1 MTSSLVPNDLNDKT
15 ASFQQGRKL
24 DSDKRSAGAAEVA
37 RLVNATKTFG
47 EGDYAVTAL
56 DDVTIGFR
64 RGQFTAVMGPS
75 GSGKSTL
82 MYCQSGLDRL
92 SSGKAYIGDTDVST
106 LSDQEL
112 SVMRRSK
119 LGFIFQSF
127 HLVPA
132 LSARENITLPVDL
145 DGPPASFWRRR
156 KLDSDQRSAGAVDE
170 DFLNELADVLAI
182 GNRLQNRP
190 SQLSGG
196 QRQRVAVA
204 RAMISRPDV
213 IFADEPTGAL
223 DSKTSGEL
231 LKYLR
236 QAVDTLDQTIVM
248 VTHDAVAASYCDRV
262 IYVQDGRLVGEA
274 SHPSVDDV
282 LNKIKELS

>member
-1 MTSSLVPNDLNDKT
+1 MTPGAGSS
-15 ASFQQGRKL
+15 
-24 DSDKRSAGAAEVA
+24 AADGGTDVA
-37 RLVNATKTFG
+37 RLVDANKVFG
-47 EGDYAVTAL
+47 EGESAVKAV
-56 DDVTIGFR
+56 DDVSIGFR
-64 RGQFTAVMGPS
+64 RGEFTAVMGPS

-92 SSGKAYIGDTDVST
+92 TSGSAYIGDVDVST
-106 LSDQEL
+106 LTDQEL
-112 SVMRRSK
+112 SVMRRST

-145 DGPPASFWRRR
+145 DG
-156 KLDSDQRSAGAVDE
+156 KKVDE
-170 DFLNELADVLAI
+170 DFLAELADVLAI
-182 GNRLQNRP
+182 SNRLDNRP

-204 RAMISRPDV
+204 RAMIARPDV

-262 IYVQDGRLVGEA
+262 VYLQDGRLVGEA
-274 SHPSVDDV
+274 RSPSVDDV
-282 LNKIKELS
+282 LDKIKELS

>member
-1 MTSSLVPNDLNDKT
+1 MEATPT
-15 ASFQQGRKL
+15 IGQ
-24 DSDKRSAGAAEVA
+24 GAALAEAGDTVA

-47 EGDYAVTAL
+47 SGDAAVTAL
-56 DDVTIGFR
+56 DDATIGFR
-64 RGQFTAVMGPS
+64 RGEFTAVMGPS

-92 SSGKAYIGDTDVST
+92 TAGQAFIGDVDVST

-112 SVMRRSK
+112 SVLRRST

-132 LSARENITLPVDL
+132 LNARENITLPVDL
-145 DGPPASFWRRR
+145 DSTA
-156 KLDSDQRSAGAVDE
+156 DVDQ
-170 DFLNELADVLAI
+170 DFLNELANVLGI
-182 GNRLQNRP
+182 EHRMENLP

-204 RAMISRPDV
+204 RAMIPRPDV

-231 LKYLR
+231 LAYLR
-236 QAVDTLDQTIVM
+236 TAVDDLGQTIVM
-248 VTHDAVAASYCDRV
+248 VTHDAVAASHCDRV
-262 IYVQDGRLVGEA
+262 VYVQDGRLVDEA
-274 SHPSVDDV
+274 RNPTVDDV
-282 LNKIKELS
+282 LDKIRELS

>member
-1 MTSSLVPNDLNDKT
+1 VPTSGDN
-15 ASFQQGRKL
+15 
-24 DSDKRSAGAAEVA
+24 VA

-47 EGDYAVTAL
+47 QDDAAVTAL
-56 DDVTIGFR
+56 DDATIGFR
-64 RGQFTAVMGPS
+64 RGEFTAVMGPS

-92 SSGKAYIGDTDVST
+92 TSGKAYIGDVDVST
-106 LSDQEL
+106 LGDQEL
-112 SVMRRSK
+112 SVLRRSK

-145 DGPPASFWRRR
+145 DS
-156 KLDSDQRSAGAVDE
+156 GAKVDE
-170 DFLNELADVLAI
+170 AFLDELAEVLGI
-182 GNRLQNRP
+182 QNRLQNRP
-190 SQLSGG
+190 SELSGG

-204 RAMISRPDV
+204 RAMIPRPDV

-262 IYVQDGRLVGEA
+262 VYVQDGRLVGEA
-274 SHPSVDDV
+274 SNPSVDDV
-282 LNKIKELS
+282 LDKIRELS

>member
-1 MTSSLVPNDLNDKT
+1 MSDQTDQRNAPPATSSERT
-15 ASFQQGRKL
+15 
-24 DSDKRSAGAAEVA
+24 VA
-37 RLVNATKTFG
+37 RLVNATKRFG
-47 EGDYAVTAL
+47 AGDAAVTAL
-56 DDVTIGFR
+56 NDATIEFR
-64 RGQFTAVMGPS
+64 KGEFTAVMGPS

-92 SSGKAYIGDTDVST
+92 TSGHAYIGDVDVST

-112 SVMRRSK
+112 SVMRRST

-132 LSARENITLPVDL
+132 LTSRENITLPVDL
-145 DGPPASFWRRR
+145 NADAE
-156 KLDSDQRSAGAVDE
+156 VDE
-170 DFLNELADVLAI
+170 AFLNELAVVLGI
-182 GNRLQNRP
+182 EHRLENLP

-204 RAMISRPDV
+204 RAMIPRPEV

-231 LKYLR
+231 LAYLR
-236 QAVDTLDQTIVM
+236 TAVDDLGQTIVM
-248 VTHDAVAASYCDRV
+248 VTHDAVAASHCDRV
-262 IYVQDGRLVGEA
+262 VYVQDGVLVDEGRN
-274 SHPSVDDV
+274 PTVDDV
-282 LNKIKELS
+282 LGKIRELS

>member
-1 MTSSLVPNDLNDKT
+1 MSPAVAPNLDENVASLVG
-15 ASFQQGRKL
+15 ASKI
-24 DSDKRSAGAAEVA
+24 
-37 RLVNATKTFG
+37 FG
-47 EGDYAVTAL
+47 EGDASVAAL

-92 SSGKAYIGDTDVST
+92 TSGNAYIGDVDVST
-106 LSDQEL
+106 LDDQQL

-145 DGPPASFWRRR
+145 DSGAS
-156 KLDSDQRSAGAVDE
+156 VDE
-170 DFLNELADVLAI
+170 AFLAELADVLAI
-182 GNRLQNRP
+182 QNRLTNRP
-190 SQLSGG
+190 SELSGG

-204 RAMISRPDV
+204 RAMIPRPDV

-262 IYVQDGRLVGEA
+262 VYVQDGRLVGEA
-274 SHPSVDDV
+274 NQPSVDDI
-282 LNKIKELS
+282 LNKIRELS

>member
-1 MTSSLVPNDLNDKT
+1 MSTLTSNDGTHPGIGSTGENVASLVG
-15 ASFQQGRKL
+15 ASKVYG
-24 DSDKRSAGAAEVA
+24 
-37 RLVNATKTFG
+37 T
-47 EGDYAVTAL
+47 GDAAVTAL

-92 SSGKAYIGDTDVST
+92 TAGEAYIGDIDVST
-106 LSDQEL
+106 LGDQAL
-112 SVMRRSK
+112 SVLRRSR

-132 LSARENITLPVDL
+132 LTARENITLPVDL
-145 DGPPASFWRRR
+145 DRDADLDESF
-156 KLDSDQRSAGAVDE
+156 LT
-170 DFLNELADVLAI
+170 ELTEVLGI
-182 GNRLQNRP
+182 DHRLGNRP
-190 SQLSGG
+190 GELSGG

-204 RAMISRPDV
+204 RAMIARPDV

-223 DSKTSGEL
+223 DSRTSGEL
-231 LKYLR
+231 LRYLR
-236 QAVDTLDQTIVM
+236 RAVDSLGQTIVM
-248 VTHDAVAASYCDRV
+248 VTHDAVAASHCDRV

-274 SHPSVDDV
+274 TTPTVDDV
-282 LNKIKELS
+282 LDKIRELS

>member
-1 MTSSLVPNDLNDKT
+1 MNLNSNPNTTDNDNVASLV
-15 ASFQQGRKL
+15 S
-24 DSDKRSAGAAEVA
+24 
-37 RLVNATKTFG
+37 ATKTFG
-47 EGDYAVTAL
+47 EGDAAVTAV

-64 RGQFTAVMGPS
+64 RGEFTAVMGPS

-92 SSGKAYIGDTDVST
+92 TEGKAYIGDVDVST
-106 LSDQEL
+106 LGDQEL

-132 LSARENITLPVDL
+132 LTARENITLPVDL
-145 DGPPASFWRRR
+145 DGDAS
-156 KLDSDQRSAGAVDE
+156 VDE
-170 DFLNELADVLAI
+170 SFLDELADVLAI
-182 GNRLQNRP
+182 QNRLGNRP
-190 SQLSGG
+190 SELSGG

-204 RAMISRPDV
+204 RAMIPRPDV

-236 QAVDTLDQTIVM
+236 QAVDGLDQTIVM

-262 IYVQDGRLVGEA
+262 VYVQDGQLVGEA
-274 SHPSVDDV
+274 RQPSVDDV
-282 LNKIKELS
+282 LDKIRELS

>member
-1 MTSSLVPNDLNDKT
+1 MSVGPT
-15 ASFQQGRKL
+15 AG
-24 DSDKRSAGAAEVA
+24 DDVA
-37 RLVNATKTFG
+37 RLVGATKTFG
-47 EGDYAVTAL
+47 EGDAAVTAL
-56 DDVTIGFR
+56 DDVTLSFR
-64 RGQFTAVMGPS
+64 RGEFTAVMGPS

-92 SSGKAYIGDTDVST
+92 TSGQAFVGGVDVST

-112 SVMRRSK
+112 SVLRRSK

-132 LSARENITLPVDL
+132 LSALENITLPVDL
-145 DGPPASFWRRR
+145 DSGAEV
-156 KLDSDQRSAGAVDE
+156 DQE
-170 DFLNELADVLAI
+170 FLSELTEVLGI
-182 GNRLQNRP
+182 SNRLQNRP

-204 RAMISRPDV
+204 RAMIPRPDV

-231 LKYLR
+231 LAYLR
-236 QAVDTLDQTIVM
+236 QAVDELGQTIVM
-248 VTHDAVAASYCDRV
+248 VTHDAVAASHCDRV
-262 IYVQDGRLVGEA
+262 VYVQDGRLVGEA
-274 SHPSVDDV
+274 RHPSVDDV
-282 LNKIKELS
+282 LGKIRELS

>member
-1 MTSSLVPNDLNDKT
+1 MSDQTDQRNAPPATSSERT
-15 ASFQQGRKL
+15 
-24 DSDKRSAGAAEVA
+24 VA
-37 RLVNATKTFG
+37 RLVNATKRFG
-47 EGDYAVTAL
+47 TGDAAVTAL
-56 DDVTIGFR
+56 NDATIEFR
-64 RGQFTAVMGPS
+64 KGEFTAVMGPS

-92 SSGKAYIGDTDVST
+92 TSGHAYIGDVDVST

-112 SVMRRSK
+112 SVMRRST

-132 LSARENITLPVDL
+132 LTSRENITLPVDL
-145 DGPPASFWRRR
+145 NAN
-156 KLDSDQRSAGAVDE
+156 AEVDE
-170 DFLNELADVLAI
+170 AFLNELAVVLGI
-182 GNRLQNRP
+182 EHRLENLP

-204 RAMISRPDV
+204 RAMIPRPDV

-231 LKYLR
+231 LAYLR
-236 QAVDTLDQTIVM
+236 TAVDDLGQTIVM
-248 VTHDAVAASYCDRV
+248 VTHDAVAASHCDRV
-262 IYVQDGRLVGEA
+262 VYVQDGVLVDEGRN
-274 SHPSVDDV
+274 PTVDDV
-282 LNKIKELS
+282 LGKIRELS

>member
-1 MTSSLVPNDLNDKT
+1 MNTATVND
-15 ASFQQGRKL
+15 AP
-24 DSDKRSAGAAEVA
+24 APGAIGTDVA
-37 RLVNATKTFG
+37 RLVDATKTFG
-47 EGDYAVTAL
+47 VGDSAVTAV
-56 DDVTIGFR
+56 DAVTIGFR

-92 SSGKAYIGDTDVST
+92 TSGAAYVGDVDVST
-106 LSDQEL
+106 LTDQEL

-132 LSARENITLPVDL
+132 LTARENITLPVDL
-145 DGPPASFWRRR
+145 DG
-156 KLDSDQRSAGAVDE
+156 KKVDD
-170 DFLNELADVLAI
+170 DFLDELADVLAI
-182 GNRLQNRP
+182 DHRLGNRP

-204 RAMISRPDV
+204 RAMIARPDV

-262 IYVQDGRLVGEA
+262 VYLQDGRLVGEA
-274 SHPSVDDV
+274 ANPTVDDV
-282 LNKIKELS
+282 LDKIKELS

>member
-1 MTSSLVPNDLNDKT
+1 MT
-15 ASFQQGRKL
+15 
-24 DSDKRSAGAAEVA
+24 AEPVATDDVA
-37 RLVNATKTFG
+37 RLVAATKTFG
-47 EGDYAVTAL
+47 EGDAAVTAL
-56 DDVTIGFR
+56 DDVTLSFR
-64 RGQFTAVMGPS
+64 RGEFTAVMGPS

-92 SSGKAYIGDTDVST
+92 TSGQAFVGGVDVST

-112 SVMRRSK
+112 SVLRRSK

-132 LSARENITLPVDL
+132 LSAEENITLPVDL
-145 DGPPASFWRRR
+145 DS
-156 KLDSDQRSAGAVDE
+156 GAEVDRE
-170 DFLNELADVLAI
+170 FLTELTEVLGI
-182 GNRLQNRP
+182 SNRLQNRP

-204 RAMISRPDV
+204 RAMIPRPDV

-231 LKYLR
+231 LTYLR
-236 QAVDTLDQTIVM
+236 QAVDGLGQTIVM
-248 VTHDAVAASYCDRV
+248 VTHDAVAASHCDRV
-262 IYVQDGRLVGEA
+262 VYVQDGRLVGEA
-274 SHPSVDDV
+274 RNPSVDDV
-282 LNKIKELS
+282 LGKIRELS

>member
-1 MTSSLVPNDLNDKT
+1 MSTEPIRVEN
-15 ASFQQGRKL
+15 ASG
-24 DSDKRSAGAAEVA
+24 DVA
-37 RLVNATKTFG
+37 RLVGATKTFG
-47 EGDYAVTAL
+47 EGDAAVTAL

-64 RGQFTAVMGPS
+64 RGEFTAVMGPS

-92 SSGKAYIGDTDVST
+92 TTGNAYVGDVDVST
-106 LSDQEL
+106 LTDQEL
-112 SVMRRSK
+112 SVLRRSK

-145 DGPPASFWRRR
+145 DS
-156 KLDSDQRSAGAVDE
+156 SAEVDE
-170 DFLNELADVLAI
+170 AFLVELADVLGIA
-182 GNRLQNRP
+182 NRMENRP

-204 RAMISRPDV
+204 RAMIPRPDV

-231 LKYLR
+231 LAYLR
-236 QAVDTLDQTIVM
+236 QAVDELGQTIVM

-274 SHPSVDDV
+274 MHPTVDDV
-282 LNKIKELS
+282 LDKIRELS

>member
-1 MTSSLVPNDLNDKT
+1 MPTPTAPNVDDNVASLVA
-15 ASFQQGRKL
+15 ASKI
-24 DSDKRSAGAAEVA
+24 
-37 RLVNATKTFG
+37 FG
-47 EGDYAVTAL
+47 EGDTSVAAI

-64 RGQFTAVMGPS
+64 RGEFTAVMGPS

-82 MYCQSGLDRL
+82 MYCQSGLDKL
-92 SSGKAYIGDTDVST
+92 TSGKAYIGDVDVST
-106 LSDQEL
+106 LSDQDL

-132 LSARENITLPVDL
+132 LTARENITLPVDL
-145 DGPPASFWRRR
+145 DSDATVEESF
-156 KLDSDQRSAGAVDE
+156 LE
-170 DFLNELADVLAI
+170 ELADVLAI
-182 GNRLQNRP
+182 ANRLGNRP
-190 SQLSGG
+190 SELSGG

-204 RAMISRPDV
+204 RAMMPRPDV

-236 QAVDTLDQTIVM
+236 QAVDELDQTIVM

-262 IYVQDGRLVGEA
+262 VYVQDGRLVGEA
-274 SHPSVDDV
+274 HQPSVDDI
-282 LNKIKELS
+282 LNKIRELS

>member
-1 MTSSLVPNDLNDKT
+1 MNIATAPNLDENVASLV
-15 ASFQQGRKL
+15 G
-24 DSDKRSAGAAEVA
+24 
-37 RLVNATKTFG
+37 ATKTFG
-47 EGDYAVTAL
+47 EGDAAVTAV

-64 RGQFTAVMGPS
+64 RGEFTAVMGPS

-92 SSGKAYIGDTDVST
+92 TKGKAYIGDVDVST
-106 LSDQEL
+106 LGDQEL

-132 LSARENITLPVDL
+132 LTARENITLPVDL
-145 DGPPASFWRRR
+145 DGDAS
-156 KLDSDQRSAGAVDE
+156 VDE
-170 DFLNELADVLAI
+170 SFLDELTGVLAI
-182 GNRLQNRP
+182 QNRLGNRP
-190 SQLSGG
+190 SELSGG

-204 RAMISRPDV
+204 RAMIPRPDV

-236 QAVDTLDQTIVM
+236 QAVDSLGQTIVM

-262 IYVQDGRLVGEA
+262 VYVQDGSLVGEA
-274 SHPSVDDV
+274 SQPSVDDI
-282 LNKIKELS
+282 LDKIRELS

>member
-1 MTSSLVPNDLNDKT
+1 MTDHATTD
-15 ASFQQGRKL
+15 
-24 DSDKRSAGAAEVA
+24 DVA
-37 RLVNATKTFG
+37 RLVDATKTFG
-47 EGDYAVTAL
+47 EGDAAVTAL
-56 DDVTIGFR
+56 SHVTIGFR
-64 RGQFTAVMGPS
+64 RGEFTAVMGPS

-92 SSGKAYIGDTDVST
+92 TSGKAYIGDVDVST
-106 LSDQEL
+106 LGDQEL

-132 LSARENITLPVDL
+132 LTARENITLPVDL
-145 DGPPASFWRRR
+145 DSTAT
-156 KLDSDQRSAGAVDE
+156 VDE
-170 DFLNELADVLAI
+170 VFLDELTEVLAI
-182 GNRLQNRP
+182 QNRMGNRP
-190 SQLSGG
+190 SELSGG

-204 RAMISRPDV
+204 RAMIPRPDV

-223 DSKTSGEL
+223 DSKTSSEL

-236 QAVDTLDQTIVM
+236 QAVDALGQTIVM

-262 IYVQDGRLVGEA
+262 VYVQDGRLVGEA
-274 SHPSVDDV
+274 RQPTVDDV
-282 LNKIKELS
+282 LDKIRELS

>member
-1 MTSSLVPNDLNDKT
+1 MGDTT
-15 ASFQQGRKL
+15 TETTGRASN
-24 DSDKRSAGAAEVA
+24 GAATGAGINVA
-37 RLVNATKTFG
+37 QLVNATKRFG
-47 EGDYAVTAL
+47 EGDSAVTAV
-56 DDVTIGFR
+56 DDVSVGFR
-64 RGQFTAVMGPS
+64 RGEFTAVMGPS

-92 SSGKAYIGDTDVST
+92 TEGQAFIGDVDVST

-145 DGPPASFWRRR
+145 DSKP
-156 KLDSDQRSAGAVDE
+156 VDE
-170 DFLNELADVLAI
+170 EFLAELADVLAI

-204 RAMISRPDV
+204 RAMIPRPDV

-231 LKYLR
+231 LNYLR
-236 QAVDTLDQTIVM
+236 RAVDELGQTIVM

-262 IYVQDGRLVGEA
+262 IYVQDGSLVGEA
-274 SHPSVDDV
+274 ANPSVDDV
-282 LNKIKELS
+282 LDKIKELS

>member
-1 MTSSLVPNDLNDKT
+1 MSISSTAT
-15 ASFQQGRKL
+15 ASGRAPA
-24 DSDKRSAGAAEVA
+24 DGPTIVEDQDRSRRPNPSGPEHNVA
-37 RLVNATKTFG
+37 RLVGATKTFG
-47 EGDYAVTAL
+47 TGDAAVTAL

-64 RGQFTAVMGPS
+64 KGEFTAVMGPS

-92 SSGKAYIGDTDVST
+92 TAGQAFIGDTDVST
-106 LSDQEL
+106 LTDQEL
-112 SVMRRSK
+112 SVMRRSQ

-145 DGPPASFWRRR
+145 D
-156 KLDSDQRSAGAVDE
+156 AGAEVDE
-170 DFLNELADVLAI
+170 AFLAELTQILGIDH
-182 GNRLQNRP
+182 RLKNRP
-190 SQLSGG
+190 GELSGG

-204 RAMISRPDV
+204 RAMIPRPDV

-231 LKYLR
+231 LAYLR
-236 QAVDTLDQTIVM
+236 RAVDQLDQTIVM
-248 VTHDAVAASYCDRV
+248 VTHDAVAASHCDRV

-274 SHPSVDDV
+274 RNPTVDDV
-282 LNKIKELS
+282 LGKIRELS

>member
-1 MTSSLVPNDLNDKT
+1 MSTELLNSDGQGDRSSTPVTSPT
-15 ASFQQGRKL
+15 ATT
-24 DSDKRSAGAAEVA
+24 DVA
-37 RLVNATKTFG
+37 RLVGASKVFG
-47 EGDYAVTAL
+47 EGDAAVTAL
-56 DDVTIGFR
+56 DDVSIGFR
-64 RGQFTAVMGPS
+64 QGQFTAVMGPS

-92 SSGKAYIGDTDVST
+92 TDGHAYIGDVDVST

-112 SVMRRSK
+112 SVLRRSK

-145 DGPPASFWRRR
+145 DS
-156 KLDSDQRSAGAVDE
+156 GADVDE
-170 DFLNELADVLAI
+170 AFLTELTEVLGI
-182 GNRLQNRP
+182 GHRLENRP

-204 RAMISRPDV
+204 RAMIPRPDV

-231 LKYLR
+231 LAYLR
-236 QAVDTLDQTIVM
+236 QAVDELGQTIVM
-248 VTHDAVAASYCDRV
+248 VTHDAVAASHCDRV
-262 IYVQDGRLVGEA
+262 VYVQDGRLVGEA
-274 SHPSVDDV
+274 ANPTVDDV
-282 LNKIKELS
+282 LDKIRELS

>member
-1 MTSSLVPNDLNDKT
+1 MTSSLLTKSDT
-15 ASFQQGRKL
+15 AEQSGG
-24 DSDKRSAGAAEVA
+24 SGASAGVNVA

-47 EGDYAVTAL
+47 EGDYAVNAL

-92 SSGKAYIGDTDVST
+92 TSGQAFIGDTDVST

-145 DGPPASFWRRR
+145 DGAEI
-156 KLDSDQRSAGAVDE
+156 DE
-170 DFLNELADVLAI
+170 AFLGELADVLAI

-236 QAVDTLDQTIVM
+236 HAVDTLEQTIVM

-274 SHPSVDDV
+274 ASPSVDDV

>member
-1 MTSSLVPNDLNDKT
+1 MTSTTKQTTSTPIETATKRNDTGDGHQNVASLV
-15 ASFQQGRKL
+15 G
-24 DSDKRSAGAAEVA
+24 
-37 RLVNATKTFG
+37 ATKTFG
-47 EGDYAVTAL
+47 TDDAAVTAL

-64 RGQFTAVMGPS
+64 KGEFTAVMGPS

-92 SSGKAYIGDTDVST
+92 TSGQAFIGDTDVST

-145 DGPPASFWRRR
+145 DA
-156 KLDSDQRSAGAVDE
+156 KAKVDE
-170 DFLNELADVLAI
+170 DFLTELSQVLAI
-182 GNRLQNRP
+182 DHRLNNRP
-190 SQLSGG
+190 GELSGG

-204 RAMISRPDV
+204 RAMIPRPDV

-231 LKYLR
+231 LAYLR
-236 QAVDTLDQTIVM
+236 RAVDDLDQTIVM

-262 IYVQDGRLVGEA
+262 VYVQDGRLVGEA
-274 SHPSVDDV
+274 HNPTVDDV
-282 LNKIKELS
+282 LGKIRELS

>member
-1 MTSSLVPNDLNDKT
+1 MNLSTSSNNVTNLDDNVASLV
-15 ASFQQGRKL
+15 A
-24 DSDKRSAGAAEVA
+24 
-37 RLVNATKTFG
+37 ATKTFG
-47 EGDYAVTAL
+47 EGDAAVTAV

-64 RGQFTAVMGPS
+64 CGEFTAVMGPS

-92 SSGKAYIGDTDVST
+92 TTGKAYIGDVDVST
-106 LSDQEL
+106 LGDQEL

-132 LSARENITLPVDL
+132 LTARENITLPVDL
-145 DGPPASFWRRR
+145 DGDAS
-156 KLDSDQRSAGAVDE
+156 VDE
-170 DFLNELADVLAI
+170 PFLDELTEVLAI
-182 GNRLQNRP
+182 QNRLGNRP
-190 SQLSGG
+190 SELSGG

-204 RAMISRPDV
+204 RAMIPRPDV

-236 QAVDTLDQTIVM
+236 QAVDDLDQTIVM

-262 IYVQDGRLVGEA
+262 VYVQDGRLVGEA
-274 SHPSVDDV
+274 RHPSVDDI
-282 LNKIKELS
+282 LDKIRELS

>member
-1 MTSSLVPNDLNDKT
+1 MSTELLNSDGQGDRSSTPVTSPT
-15 ASFQQGRKL
+15 ATT
-24 DSDKRSAGAAEVA
+24 DVA
-37 RLVNATKTFG
+37 RLVGASKVFG
-47 EGDYAVTAL
+47 VGDAAVTAL
-56 DDVTIGFR
+56 DDVSIGFR
-64 RGQFTAVMGPS
+64 QGQFTAVMGPS

-92 SSGKAYIGDTDVST
+92 TDGHAYIGDVDVST

-112 SVMRRSK
+112 SVLRRSK

-145 DGPPASFWRRR
+145 DS
-156 KLDSDQRSAGAVDE
+156 GADVDE
-170 DFLNELADVLAI
+170 AFLTELTEVLGI
-182 GNRLQNRP
+182 GHRLENRP

-204 RAMISRPDV
+204 RAMIPRPDV

-231 LKYLR
+231 LAYLR
-236 QAVDTLDQTIVM
+236 QAVDELGQTIVM
-248 VTHDAVAASYCDRV
+248 VTHDAVAASHCDRV
-262 IYVQDGRLVGEA
+262 VYVQDGRLVGEA
-274 SHPSVDDV
+274 ANPTVDDV
-282 LNKIKELS
+282 LDKIRELS

>member
-1 MTSSLVPNDLNDKT
+1 MGMESDVHPIEGGNVAALV
-15 ASFQQGRKL
+15 G
-24 DSDKRSAGAAEVA
+24 
-37 RLVNATKTFG
+37 ATKTFG
-47 EGDYAVTAL
+47 IGDTLIHAL
-56 DDVTIGFR
+56 DDVSVEFR

-92 SSGKAYIGDTDVST
+92 TSGNAYVGDVDVST
-106 LSDQEL
+106 LTDQQL

-132 LSARENITLPVDL
+132 FSARENITLPVDL
-145 DGPPASFWRRR
+145 DA
-156 KLDSDQRSAGAVDE
+156 DAEVDE
-170 DFLNELADVLAI
+170 AFLDELTSVLGI
-182 GNRLQNRP
+182 QDRMRNRP
-190 SQLSGG
+190 SELSGG

-204 RAMISRPDV
+204 RAMIPRPDV

-236 QAVDTLDQTIVM
+236 EAVDSLDQTIVM

-262 IYVQDGRLVGEA
+262 VYMQDGRLVGEEMN
-274 SHPSVDDV
+274 PTVDDV
-282 LNKIKELS
+282 LDKIRELS

>member
-1 MTSSLVPNDLNDKT
+1 LHPASGHISARRRLLVT
-15 ASFQQGRKL
+15 AEPVAT
-24 DSDKRSAGAAEVA
+24 DDVA
-37 RLVNATKTFG
+37 RLVAATKTFG
-47 EGDYAVTAL
+47 EGDAAVTAL
-56 DDVTIGFR
+56 DDVTLSFR
-64 RGQFTAVMGPS
+64 RGEFTAVMGPS

-92 SSGKAYIGDTDVST
+92 TSGQAFVGGVDVST

-112 SVMRRSK
+112 SVLRRSK

-132 LSARENITLPVDL
+132 LSAEENITLPVDL
-145 DGPPASFWRRR
+145 DSGTE
-156 KLDSDQRSAGAVDE
+156 VDRE
-170 DFLNELADVLAI
+170 FLTELTEVLGI
-182 GNRLQNRP
+182 SNRLQNRP

-204 RAMISRPDV
+204 RAMIPRPDV

-231 LKYLR
+231 LTYLR
-236 QAVDTLDQTIVM
+236 QAVDGLGQTIVM
-248 VTHDAVAASYCDRV
+248 VTHDAVAASHCDRV
-262 IYVQDGRLVGEA
+262 VYVQDGRLVGEA
-274 SHPSVDDV
+274 RNPSVDDV
-282 LNKIKELS
+282 LGKIRELS

>member
-1 MTSSLVPNDLNDKT
+1 MRTAAIPEDLPRSD
-15 ASFQQGRKL
+15 AST
-24 DSDKRSAGAAEVA
+24 DDAGTVA

-47 EGDYAVTAL
+47 VDDAAVTAL
-56 DDVTIGFR
+56 NDVTIGFR
-64 RGQFTAVMGPS
+64 RGEFTAVMGPS

-92 SSGKAYIGDTDVST
+92 SSGKAYVGDVDVST

-112 SVMRRSK
+112 SVLRRSK

-132 LSARENITLPVDL
+132 LSAEENITLPVDL
-145 DGPPASFWRRR
+145 DS
-156 KLDSDQRSAGAVDE
+156 GAQVDA
-170 DFLNELADVLAI
+170 DFLAELADVLGIAH
-182 GNRLQNRP
+182 RLRNRP
-190 SQLSGG
+190 SELSGG

-204 RAMISRPDV
+204 RAMIARPDV

-236 QAVDTLDQTIVM
+236 EAVDSLGQTIVM

-262 IYVQDGRLVGEA
+262 IYVQDGYLVGEA
-274 SHPSVDDV
+274 LTPSVDDV
-282 LNKIKELS
+282 LDKIRELS

>member
-1 MTSSLVPNDLNDKT
+1 MNTDLLQPNNAGEGRDQLHTSP
-15 ASFQQGRKL
+15 G
-24 DSDKRSAGAAEVA
+24 SADVA
-37 RLVNATKTFG
+37 RLVGATKIFG
-47 EGDYAVTAL
+47 EDDAAVTAL
-56 DDVTIGFR
+56 DEVTIGFR
-64 RGQFTAVMGPS
+64 RGEFTAVMGPS

-92 SSGKAYIGDTDVST
+92 TSGHAYIGDVDVST
-106 LSDQEL
+106 LTDQEL
-112 SVMRRSK
+112 SVLRRSK

-132 LSARENITLPVDL
+132 LSAKENITLPVDL
-145 DGPPASFWRRR
+145 DSNAE
-156 KLDSDQRSAGAVDE
+156 VDE
-170 DFLNELADVLAI
+170 EFLAELTDVLGI
-182 GNRLQNRP
+182 SHRLENRP

-204 RAMISRPDV
+204 RAMIPRPDV

-231 LKYLR
+231 LTYLR
-236 QAVDTLDQTIVM
+236 QAVDELGQTIVM
-248 VTHDAVAASYCDRV
+248 VTHDAVAASHCDRV

-274 SHPSVDDV
+274 LHPTVDDV
-282 LNKIKELS
+282 LGKIRELS

>member
-1 MTSSLVPNDLNDKT
+1 MTGQLMTPISPSDLDQNVASLV
-15 ASFQQGRKL
+15 A
-24 DSDKRSAGAAEVA
+24 
-37 RLVNATKTFG
+37 ATKTFG
-47 EGDYAVTAL
+47 EGDAAVTAV

-64 RGQFTAVMGPS
+64 RGEFTAVMGPS

-92 SSGKAYIGDTDVST
+92 TSGKAYIGDVDVST
-106 LSDQEL
+106 LGDQEL

-132 LSARENITLPVDL
+132 LTARENITLPVDL
-145 DGPPASFWRRR
+145 DGDAS
-156 KLDSDQRSAGAVDE
+156 VDE
-170 DFLNELADVLAI
+170 SFLDELTEVLAI
-182 GNRLQNRP
+182 QNRLGNRP
-190 SQLSGG
+190 SELSGG

-204 RAMISRPDV
+204 RAMIPRPDV

-236 QAVDTLDQTIVM
+236 QAVDGLDQTIVM

-262 IYVQDGRLVGEA
+262 VYVQDGRLVGEA
-274 SHPSVDDV
+274 RQPSVDDV
-282 LNKIKELS
+282 LDKIRELS

>member
-1 MTSSLVPNDLNDKT
+1 MNT
-15 ASFQQGRKL
+15 ASTTLNTSG
-24 DSDKRSAGAAEVA
+24 STAGSTDPLQNGNDNVA
-37 RLVNATKTFG
+37 RLVGATKVFG
-47 EGDYAVTAL
+47 TGDAAVTAL
-56 DDVTIGFR
+56 DSVTLGFR
-64 RGQFTAVMGPS
+64 RGEFTAVMGPS

-92 SSGKAYIGDTDVST
+92 TEGQAFVGDVDVST

-112 SVMRRSK
+112 SVLRRSK

-145 DGPPASFWRRR
+145 DSKA
-156 KLDSDQRSAGAVDE
+156 AVDE
-170 DFLNELADVLAI
+170 DFLAELAGVLGI
-182 GNRLQNRP
+182 DHRLNNRP
-190 SQLSGG
+190 SELSGG

-204 RAMISRPDV
+204 RAMIPRPDV

-231 LKYLR
+231 LAYLR
-236 QAVDTLDQTIVM
+236 KAVDELGQTIVM

-262 IYVQDGRLVGEA
+262 VYVQDGRLVGEA
-274 SHPSVDDV
+274 LNPTVDDV
-282 LNKIKELS
+282 LGKIRELS

>member
-1 MTSSLVPNDLNDKT
+1 MSTTETTPTTSGEGGTT
-15 ASFQQGRKL
+15 ANTA
-24 DSDKRSAGAAEVA
+24 DVA
-37 RLVNATKTFG
+37 RLVGATKVYGT
-47 EGDYAVTAL
+47 GDAAVTAV
-56 DDVTIGFR
+56 DDVTVGFR

-92 SSGKAYIGDTDVST
+92 TAGHAYIGDVDVST

-112 SVMRRSK
+112 SVLRRSK

-145 DGPPASFWRRR
+145 DSGT
-156 KLDSDQRSAGAVDE
+156 DVDE
-170 DFLNELADVLAI
+170 EFLAELTGVLGI
-182 GNRLQNRP
+182 GHRLENRP

-204 RAMISRPDV
+204 RAMIPRPDV

-231 LKYLR
+231 LAYLR
-236 QAVDTLDQTIVM
+236 QAVDELGQTIVM
-248 VTHDAVAASYCDRV
+248 VTHDAVAASHCDRV

-274 SHPSVDDV
+274 QHPTVDDI
-282 LNKIKELS
+282 LGKIRELS

>member
-1 MTSSLVPNDLNDKT
+1 MNTSAPSNLENNVASLV
-15 ASFQQGRKL
+15 A
-24 DSDKRSAGAAEVA
+24 
-37 RLVNATKTFG
+37 ATKTVG
-47 EGDYAVTAL
+47 EGDAAVTAV

-64 RGQFTAVMGPS
+64 RGEFTAVMGPS

-82 MYCQSGLDRL
+82 MYCPSGLDRL
-92 SSGKAYIGDTDVST
+92 TSVKAYIGDVDVST
-106 LSDQEL
+106 LGDQEL

-132 LSARENITLPVDL
+132 LTARENITLPVDL
-145 DGPPASFWRRR
+145 DSNAS
-156 KLDSDQRSAGAVDE
+156 VDE
-170 DFLNELADVLAI
+170 SFLDELTEVLAI
-182 GNRLQNRP
+182 QNRMGNRP
-190 SQLSGG
+190 SELSGG

-204 RAMISRPDV
+204 RAMIPRPDV

-236 QAVDTLDQTIVM
+236 QAVDSLDQTIVM

-262 IYVQDGRLVGEA
+262 VYVQDGRLVGEA
-274 SHPSVDDV
+274 RHPSVDDI
-282 LNKIKELS
+282 LDKIRELS

>member
-1 MTSSLVPNDLNDKT
+1 M
-15 ASFQQGRKL
+15 
-24 DSDKRSAGAAEVA
+24 
-37 RLVNATKTFG
+37 NATKTFG
-47 EGDYAVTAL
+47 QDDAAVTAL
-56 DDVTIGFR
+56 DDATIGFR
-64 RGQFTAVMGPS
+64 RREFTAVMGPS

-92 SSGKAYIGDTDVST
+92 TSGKAYIGDVDVST
-106 LSDQEL
+106 LGDQEL
-112 SVMRRSK
+112 SVLRRSK

-145 DGPPASFWRRR
+145 DS
-156 KLDSDQRSAGAVDE
+156 GADVDE
-170 DFLNELADVLAI
+170 AFLDELADVLGI
-182 GNRLQNRP
+182 QNRLQNRP
-190 SQLSGG
+190 SELSGG

-204 RAMISRPDV
+204 RAMIPRPDV

-236 QAVDTLDQTIVM
+236 EAVDTLDQTIVM

-262 IYVQDGRLVGEA
+262 VYVQDGRLVGEA
-274 SHPSVDDV
+274 ANPSVDDV
-282 LNKIKELS
+282 LDKIRELS

>member
-1 MTSSLVPNDLNDKT
+1 MEATPTIGQGSGLT
-15 ASFQQGRKL
+15 A
-24 DSDKRSAGAAEVA
+24 AGDTVA

-47 EGDYAVTAL
+47 SGDAAVTAL
-56 DDVTIGFR
+56 DDATIGFR
-64 RGQFTAVMGPS
+64 RGEFTAVMGPS

-92 SSGKAYIGDTDVST
+92 TAGQAFIGDVDVST

-112 SVMRRSK
+112 SVLRRST

-145 DGPPASFWRRR
+145 DSNA
-156 KLDSDQRSAGAVDE
+156 DVDQ
-170 DFLNELADVLAI
+170 DFLNELANVLGI
-182 GNRLQNRP
+182 EHRMENLP

-204 RAMISRPDV
+204 RAMIPRPDV

-231 LKYLR
+231 LAYLR
-236 QAVDTLDQTIVM
+236 TAVDDLGQTIVM
-248 VTHDAVAASYCDRV
+248 VTHDAVAASHCDRV
-262 IYVQDGRLVGEA
+262 VYVQDGRLVDEA
-274 SHPSVDDV
+274 RNPTVDDV
-282 LNKIKELS
+282 LDKIRELS